1 MEKKGPFFN
10 HKANAPIV
18 FYNDLAYVGDA
29 DTFIDWAL
37 NEFRYV
43 DSTSNLI
50 YKKKALDAYRGLIDN
65 TPGKNY
71 AFMDVNINGDV

>member
-10 HKANAPIV
+10 HKATSPIV
-18 FYNDLAYVGDA
+18 LYNDLAYVGDA

-37 NEFRYV
+37 NEFRYL
-43 DSTSNLI
+43 DSTSDII
-50 YKKKALDAYRGLIDN
+50 YEKKALDAYRSLIDN

>member
-1 MEKKGPFFN
+1 M
-10 HKANAPIV
+10 
-18 FYNDLAYVGDA
+18 AYVGDA
-29 DTFIDWAL
+29 NTFIDWAL

-65 TPGKNY
+65 TLGKNY